1 MFFCF
6 AKQNDLFSFIYLLF
20 HRASKERPQCF
31 RTTAESV
38 TPTMCPY
45 CVIITNRL
53 KAMTGSVTPTVC
65 LLCNQNCFGT
75 MTEMYVLG

>member
-6 AKQNDLFSFIYLLF
+6 AKQNDLFSFILF
-20 HRASKERPQCF
+20 AVSQCLERETQCF
-31 RTTAESV
+31 RTMAESV

-45 CVIITNRL
+45 CVIITDRL

-75 MTEMYVLG
+75 VTEM